1 MSPSNKEIKV
11 LFIREVLDQHAE
23 YLIDQFIETL
33 EANKIYRTGELAEG
47 IKYKVKTS
55 SDSTALHISFPDYGR
70 FIEIRYNRLKK
81 KKNAFNVDTNK
92 ELFGIKSNTF
102 KIKKVNWYSRNTY
115 GSLNRL
121 ISMLSNE
128 FSEQEIERL
137 KNILSNTKENW
148 RIWL

>member
-1 MSPSNKEIKV
+1 MSPSKEIKV

-23 YLIDQFIETL
+23 FLSDLFTDTL
-33 EANKIYRTGELAEG
+33 EANKIYRTGELADG

-70 FIEIRYNRLKK
+70 FIEIRYNKLKK
-81 KKNAFNVDTNK
+81 KKKNSFNVDTNK
-92 ELFGIKSNTF
+92 ELFGIKNNSF
-102 KIKKVNWYSRNTY
+102 KIKNVNWYSRNAY